1 MKEVL
6 KKSFSIRSLEPF
18 LVGIFI
24 ILLLEYVVYTGLTT
38 ANTIINLLS
47 GGLTL
52 GILIFLYY
60 YLRIKIIDKKNLD
73 EIESGETELDYVPL
87 KETKR
92 KKVVIKKQTVKK
104 TK

>member
-24 ILLLEYVVYTGLTT
+24 ILLLEYVVYPGLTT

-47 GGLTL
+47 GGLAL

-60 YLRIKIIDKKNLD
+60 YLRIKVLDKKNPD